1 MLSRIPLSLRL
12 ITTLT
17 HFSCDNNPLEW
28 PPAQVCMRGM
38 NHVFK
43 FLHEI
48 EKYGNDPQQFASN
61 RDESLLRR
69 RSNRSK
75 KASRPI
81 SDASTLSGSG
91 SEYGERSFIDEM
103 TNFVQSAFGDNDTKI
118 FQSDHSSGRYWSTQ
132 HSYSDERTGAGYS
145 NVARARKEEYLSAY
159 NKSGRYRSQSP
170 GPLARQQ
177 LPISSSQPGTHYGTL
192 PRTSSNKDVEGDK
205 KAQPNRA
212 PSPDKDRVLRTYMS
226 ETSSIAPEN
235 KEKKLSK
242 YTSGTSTYNYQSYG
256 QCPPS
261 ATSSRPPPH
270 MHVVSS
276 TTTESKV

>member
-118 FQSDHSSGRYWSTQ
+118 FQ
-132 HSYSDERTGAGYS
+132 
-145 NVARARKEEYLSAY
+145 V
-159 NKSGRYRSQSP
+159 
-170 GPLARQQ
+170 
-177 LPISSSQPGTHYGTL
+177 
-192 PRTSSNKDVEGDK
+192 
-205 KAQPNRA
+205 
-212 PSPDKDRVLRTYMS
+212 
-226 ETSSIAPEN
+226 SIAQQTTHICQLTN
-235 KEKKLSK
+235 AVNVLLL
-242 YTSGTSTYNYQSYG
+242 
-256 QCPPS
+256 
-261 ATSSRPPPH
+261 
-270 MHVVSS
+270 VVYSIAFIS
-276 TTTESKV
+276 FRKIRQIFVKF